1 MSQRLRLNPIACE
14 AHGMCGELLPERVTL
29 DEWGYPIVDER
40 PLDASLI
47 ENARRAAAACPT
59 FALLLERGP
68 TRRGAAAPC
77 GCPRP
82 GASGTG
88 GREAALPNRSSAL
101 LAVAEQ
107 VHVDQQ
113 RAARDDLQQLA
124 GAWRGPARA
133 DSTALGG
140 AAR

>member
-1 MSQRLRLNPIACE
+1 MRPAGRAGAANGRGRLWQTTTCGAGNGAMSQRLRLNPIACE

-82 GASGTG
+82 GASRTG
-88 GREAALPNRSSAL
+88 GRGAALPNRSSAL
-101 LAVAEQ
+101 LA
-107 VHVDQQ
+107 
-113 RAARDDLQQLA
+113 
-124 GAWRGPARA
+124 
-133 DSTALGG
+133 
-140 AAR
+140 